1 MKPAT
6 IAKRMLPVLSTALLL
21 GLFGLIFG
29 QSRIN
34 PNSLRVAKKS
44 WMNLAFAQERS
55 SSSVNEAA
63 TPDQDKIKEEFF
75 PGSCVKT
82 ETAVK
87 KASLIIIGKFLD
99 PGIRDFGSNAV
110 VYGGAKVEIL
120 QILKGYVP
128 AEFSLN
134 FKVHDCSPNMKE
146 KEPEIGQRYIIFIRE
161 KTGMAIK
168 FLPDTDEQRWHI
180 TELVSAAA
188 NKDR

>member
-1 MKPAT
+1 MKLQI
-6 IAKRMLPVLSTALLL
+6 IAKRMLQILSVALLL
-21 GLFGLIFG
+21 GVFGLI
-29 QSRIN
+29 IN
-34 PNSLRVAKKS
+34 DHSINGTKGS
-44 WMNLAFAQERS
+44 WTNIVFAQEKP

-63 TPDQDKIKEEFF
+63 TPEQDKIKEEFL

-87 KASLIIIGKFLD
+87 KASLIIVGKFLD
-99 PGIRDFGSNAV
+99 TGILGLGSTTV

-134 FKVHDCSPNMKE
+134 FKVHDCSPDMKE
-146 KEPEIGQRYIIFIRE
+146 KGPEVGQRYIIFIRE

-168 FLPDTDEQRWHI
+168 FLPDTDEQRWRI

-188 NKDR
+188 NKDH